1 MTALLRLSGFIDG
14 ISAFIG
20 RIGDYLVLLCCLISA
35 GNAFVRYSLNMS
47 SNGWLEIQWYLFAYV
62 VMLGT
67 SYTLARNEHIR
78 VDLVYGAVSDRTRLW
93 IDVIGFTLFLLPVC
107 IICAW
112 LCWPFF
118 KASFLLQEM
127 SSDPGGLIR
136 WPVKFMI
143 FAGFVL
149 LTAQG
154 VSELIKRVAALTGHV
169 RLDTNYE
176 KPLQ

>member
-1 MTALLRLSGFIDG
+1 MTALLKLSSIIDG
-14 ISAFIG
+14 ISSVIG

-35 GNAFVRYSLNMS
+35 GNAFTRYLLNIS
-47 SNGWLEIQWYLFAYV
+47 SNGWLEIQWYLFTYV

-78 VDLVYGAVSDRTRLW
+78 VDLIYGSVSERTRLW
-93 IDVIGFTLFLLPVC
+93 IDVIGFTLFLLPIC
-107 IICAW
+107 CICAW

-118 KASFLLQEM
+118 KSSFLMQEM

-143 FAGFVL
+143 FFGFVL
-149 LTAQG
+149 LAAQG
-154 VSELIKRVAALTGHV
+154 VSELIKRVAALTGTIS
-169 RLDTNYE
+169 LDTKYE